1 MVTLFYTADDL
12 SIYAEALGYG
22 NDLFSV
28 LWREINLQTMSH
40 IEDLVHL
47 SPVRTALFVDRPEE
61 RRHREEIVLYHTDI
75 VAYKVEYLGLGTT

>member
-22 NDLFSV
+22 NDLFRV

-47 SPVRTALFVDRPEE
+47 SPVCAALLVYCLEE
-61 RRHREEIVLYHTDI
+61 RRYREEVVLDDTDI
-75 VAYKVEYLGLGTT
+75 VADKVKNLGLCTA

>member
-1 MVTLFYTADDL
+1 MVTLLYPADDL
-12 SIYAEALGYG
+12 RIYAEALGYG

-47 SPVRTALFVDRPEE
+47 SPVCTALLVYCLEE
-61 RRHREEIVLYHTDI
+61 RRYREEIILDHADVVTYEVQD
-75 VAYKVEYLGLGTT
+75 LGLSSA